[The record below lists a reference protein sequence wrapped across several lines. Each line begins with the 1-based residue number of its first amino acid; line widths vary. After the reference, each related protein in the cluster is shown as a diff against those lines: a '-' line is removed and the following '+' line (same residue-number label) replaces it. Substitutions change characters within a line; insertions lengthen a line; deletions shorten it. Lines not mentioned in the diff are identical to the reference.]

1 MRFFPAILLAPAIL
15 FCSVA
20 TASGV
25 SGNVILPNVRAAI
38 EMPTRLP
45 GDFERDPTSK
55 PAEVLSFFGVAPGMT
70 VADLLS
76 GGGYYS
82 ELLAHAVGDS
92 GHVVAQNNRGYEIYL
107 PDAIKARYANN
118 RLPKVEQ
125 LVSEFDDL
133 KLGEARFDLIIIIK
147 SYHDIYWVS
156 EEYAWPKVDR
166 DLFFKQLVTALKPGG
181 VLGIVDHAALA
192 GTGKKVAQTLHRIE
206 KSFAIKDIEQ
216 AGLVY
221 EGSINVLRD
230 PNDPRTVSAIDE
242 SMKART
248 DRFVIK
254 FSKPR

>member
-1 MRFFPAILLAPAIL
+1 MRFCSAFSLAAALL
-15 FCSVA
+15 CSNIA

-25 SGNVILPNVRAAI
+25 NESRVLPHVRAAI
-38 EMPTRLP
+38 EIPGRLP
-45 GDFERDPTSK
+45 EDLVRDGSSK
-55 PAEVLSFFGVAPGMT
+55 PAEVLSFFGVAPGMA

-82 ELLAHAVGDS
+82 ELLAHAVGEN

-118 RLPKVEQ
+118 RLPMVEQ

-133 KLGEARFDLIIIIK
+133 KLGEERFDLIIIIK

-166 DLFFKQLVTALKPGG
+166 DRFFAQLVAALKPGG
-181 VLGIVDHAALA
+181 VLGIVDHAASQSS
-192 GTGKKVAQTLHRIE
+192 GKAVAQTLHRIDE
-206 KSFAIKDIEQ
+206 QFAVRDIEQ

-221 EGSINVLRD
+221 EGSLDVLRT
-230 PNDPRTVSAIDE
+230 PNAPRTVSAIDE
-242 SMKART
+242 SMKGRT
-248 DRFVIK
+248 DRFVLK
-254 FSKPR
+254 FRKPG